1 VSGTLG
7 RGRITHKRKIGIK
20 PTLSTLSFVK
30 KLASKTRYAGT
41 DGETDAY
48 YLISKEFEKLGC
60 KVEREETEYIKSTK
74 FVIFINL
81 LTYWLTLVFV
91 IISWIIHPLTVA
103 LLIVAIF
110 GFMTKIMP
118 KVILKL
124 AKTKSVNVIATM
136 NPEKEQRLILCGHYD
151 SSQVKG
157 NFAQKYEKRIMNV
170 VPAMGLAFI
179 IYVVLLFVRGAYL
192 IAVSSFNFASLI
204 DLTPQMLGL
213 WSVIWW
219 GYTIVFLVMIVIGTY
234 YGLTMFTER
243 YSYGADDNAS
253 GIAVMMETARRL
265 RGKGSNLR
273 IDFISFAAEERGL
286 FGSRKWVNKHIN
298 EIDKERTYVLNLD
311 CVGRGER
318 FFVIKGLGMM
328 FKKHSDPML
337 FDVLTSVFSELE
349 LSYEECWTGSS
360 DHAEFVNKGFRTCAI
375 FRFNVENAN
384 VARTILR
391 KLFRI
396 PIKTNNIPYG
406 DWIHTEKD
414 TVENIDEQKLEETT
428 LVVVRFIERLDEK
441 IKQSSLKTI

>member
-103 LLIVAIF
+103 LLIVAMF

-213 WSVIWW
+213 WTLLLPKKEGCSEV
-219 GYTIVFLVMIVIGTY
+219 G
-234 YGLTMFTER
+234 
-243 YSYGADDNAS
+243 N
-253 GIAVMMETARRL
+253 
-265 RGKGSNLR
+265 GS
-273 IDFISFAAEERGL
+273 
-286 FGSRKWVNKHIN
+286 
-298 EIDKERTYVLNLD
+298 
-311 CVGRGER
+311 
-318 FFVIKGLGMM
+318 
-328 FKKHSDPML
+328 
-337 FDVLTSVFSELE
+337 TS
-349 LSYEECWTGSS
+349 T
-360 DHAEFVNKGFRTCAI
+360 
-375 FRFNVENAN
+375 
-384 VARTILR
+384 
-391 KLFRI
+391 
-396 PIKTNNIPYG
+396 
-406 DWIHTEKD
+406 
-414 TVENIDEQKLEETT
+414 
-428 LVVVRFIERLDEK
+428 
-441 IKQSSLKTI
+441 

>member
-1 VSGTLG
+1 MSGILG

-41 DGETDAY
+41 DGETDAC

-74 FVIFINL
+74 FIIFINL
-81 LTYWLTLVFV
+81 LTYWLTLVFI
-91 IISWIIHPLTVA
+91 IISWLIHPLTVA
-103 LLIVAIF
+103 LLIIAMF

-118 KVILKL
+118 KVTLKL

-136 NPEKEQRLILCGHYD
+136 NPEKEHRLILCGHYD

-157 NFAQKYEKRIMNV
+157 KFAQKYEKRIMNV
-170 VPAMGLAFI
+170 VPALALVFI
-179 IYVVLLFVRGAYL
+179 IYVVLLFVRGVYL
-192 IAVSSFNFASLI
+192 LAVSSFNFASLI

-219 GYTIVFLVMIVIGTY
+219 GYTIVFLIMIVIGTY
-234 YGLTMFTER
+234 YGITMFTER

-265 RGKGSNLR
+265 CGKDLNLR

-337 FDVLTSVFSELE
+337 FGILTNVFSELK
-349 LSYEECWTGSS
+349 LSYKECWTGSS
-360 DHAEFVNKGFRTCAI
+360 DHAEFVNKRFRTCAI

-384 VARTILR
+384 IAQTILR

-396 PIKTNNIPYG
+396 PIKTKNIPYG

-414 TVENIDEQKLEETT
+414 TIENIDEQKLEETM
-428 LVVVRFIERLDEK
+428 LVVVRFIERLNEK
-441 IKQSSLKTI
+441 IKNSV

>member
-1 VSGTLG
+1 M
-7 RGRITHKRKIGIK
+7 
-20 PTLSTLSFVK
+20 STLSFVK

-74 FVIFINL
+74 FVIFISL
-81 LTYWLTLVFV
+81 LTYWLTLVF
-91 IISWIIHPLTVA
+91 IIVSWLIHPLTVA
-103 LLIVAIF
+103 LLIIAIF

-118 KVILKL
+118 KVTLKL
-124 AKTKSVNVIATM
+124 ARTKSFNVMATM
-136 NPEKEQRLILCGHYD
+136 NPEKEHRLILCGHYD
-151 SSQVKG
+151 SSQIKG

-170 VPAMGLAFI
+170 VPALALAFI
-179 IYVVLLFVRGAYL
+179 IYVVLLFVRGVYL
-192 IAVSSFNFASLI
+192 FAVSSFNFASLI
-204 DLTPQMLGL
+204 ELTPRMLGL

-219 GYTIVFLVMIVIGTY
+219 GYTIVFLIMIVIGTY
-234 YGLTMFTER
+234 HGITMFTER

-265 RGKGSNLR
+265 RGKDFNLR

-311 CVGRGER
+311 CVGRGDR

-337 FDVLTSVFSELE
+337 LDIVTNVFSELK
-349 LSYEECWTGSS
+349 LPYEECWSSRS
-360 DHAEFVNKGFRTCAI
+360 DHAEFINKRFRTCAI

-384 VARTILR
+384 IAQTVLR

-406 DWIHTEKD
+406 NWIHTEKD
-414 TVENIDEQKLEETT
+414 TIENIDEQKLEETT
-428 LVVVRFIERLDEK
+428 LVVVRFVEKLDGKIESEDRINLPFTR
-441 IKQSSLKTI
+441 SHRTT